1 MSLTGVSVA
10 EQGPRKKGGRKR
22 KIARQAELIEAATAE
37 FVEKGYAGA
46 RLEDVAV
53 RLGIVRST
61 IYRYC
66 ADKEELFRAVVVE
79 AIAPN
84 VEALRAFR
92 AAHSP
97 SLTEL
102 LSVVVGPMTR
112 MAVEPP
118 LAGVLKIVIGEAGNF
133 PELAR
138 IWHDQLMA
146 PTLDVLSEAIV
157 EAQRRGEVRAGDPR
171 AFAFQLLSPLIMTLI
186 WRKTL
191 LPAGA
196 PDFDVHAFLQQCVE
210 TFLSGVLTDEP
221 RATAVGG

>member
-146 PTLDVLSEAIV
+146 PTEAIV